1 MTHVFFLERADVSQ
15 ALFWVGRFL
24 VLIYGEVS
32 FPDERSFF
40 YLFDFIFEFCLRLY
54 MDGYYFAECS
64 GVQRGGA
71 MGASAPAARE
81 FDFYF

>member
-1 MTHVFFLERADVSQ
+1 MTYVFFLERGDVSQ

-40 YLFDFIFEFCLRLY
+40 LF
-54 MDGYYFAECS
+54 A
-64 GVQRGGA
+64 
-71 MGASAPAARE
+71 
-81 FDFYF
+81 

>member
-1 MTHVFFLERADVSQ
+1 MVKYLFLTSD
-15 ALFWVGRFL
+15 
-24 VLIYGEVS
+24 
-32 FPDERSFF
+32 RSF
-40 YLFDFIFEFCLRLY
+40 YLFDFFFEFCLRLY

-71 MGASAPAARE
+71 MGASAPTARE